1 MHGRSGP
8 VFMIA
13 NVAWDEIC
21 ENDKNDRCTFGGM
34 IKLIMDVPALGTR
47 ARTMSGATID
57 AVIRCHI
64 PSGRV
69 QALDELLDFP
79 HLNVL
84 FCHVLTHAGRVLIEL
99 VSLFFLA
106 IFCVFFGLLRT
117 EGKRGKDWKRNGLYA
132 ILTPP
137 DASGLLEGGLIV

>member
-1 MHGRSGP
+1 
-8 VFMIA
+8 MIA

-57 AVIRCHI
+57 VVIRCHI

-99 VSLFFLA
+99 VSLFLGDFSCFLRA
-106 IFCVFFGLLRT
+106 LEDGGEER
-117 EGKRGKDWKRNGLYA
+117 KRLEKKRLVRYLDSA
-132 ILTPP
+132 
-137 DASGLLEGGLIV
+137 

>member
-1 MHGRSGP
+1 
-8 VFMIA
+8 MIA

-57 AVIRCHI
+57 VVIRCHI

-99 VSLFFLA
+99 VSLFLGDFLC
-106 IFCVFFGLLRT
+106 FLRAL
-117 EGKRGKDWKRNGLYA
+117 EDGGEERKRLEKKRLVRYLDSA
-132 ILTPP
+132 
-137 DASGLLEGGLIV
+137 